1 MEEKKNL
8 RKLSEC
14 DAKTIQLVKAQ
25 KEQQNFKQKVNW
37 YACYVHPQH
46 ELQIYEYL
54 MGIEEEKKGAR
65 RGKAKKEDL
74 FVNIDPEKVKIEC
87 YVPVQRVRV
96 KLSDRMVW
104 KEKVVIPGVIFV
116 HCSCTDEDREPLFHG
131 KCKEY
136 VVGFMSD
143 KVKHRPQPI
152 PDDQIATFRTL
163 VETDYAYQMAAPE
176 FKPGQNVLIL
186 AGPLQGHV
194 AELVST
200 KEEISKTEFQVDR
213 YGHNVLDNEGNP
225 IPKHKISLCVRLT
238 DMLCAKF
245 EVDADQVRVVPKGT
259 KTKVVVDKY

>member
-1 MEEKKNL
+1 MEENKTI

-14 DAKTIQLVKAQ
+14 DESTIKLIKAQ
-25 KEQQNFKQKVNW
+25 QEMQAFKQKVNW

-54 MGIEEEKKGAR
+54 MGIENEKKGSR

-74 FVNIDPEKVKIEC
+74 FVKIDPKKVKMEC
-87 YVPVQRVRV
+87 FVPVQRVKV

-104 KEKVVIPGVIFV
+104 KEKIVIPGIIFV
-116 HCSCTDEDREPLFHG
+116 HCSVEDREPLFYG
-131 KCKEY
+131 KMKEY

-152 PDDQIATFRTL
+152 PDKEMAAFRALT
-163 VETDYAYQMAAPE
+163 ESEYAYQMEAPE
-176 FKPGQNVLIL
+176 FKPGQSVLIL
-186 AGPLQGHV
+186 AGQLQGHV

-200 KEEISKTEFQVDR
+200 KEIISKTEFQVDR
-213 YGHNVLDNEGNP
+213 YGQQVLDSEGNP
-225 IPKHKISLCVRLT
+225 IPKHKITLCVRLT

-245 EVDADQVRVVPKGT
+245 EVDADQVSIVPKGT
-259 KTKVVVDKY
+259 KTKHIYED

>member
-1 MEEKKNL
+1 MEENKPI

-14 DAKTIQLVKAQ
+14 DESTIKLIKAQ
-25 KEQQNFKQKVNW
+25 KEMQAFKQKVNW

-54 MGIEEEKKGAR
+54 MGIENERKGPR

-74 FVNIDPEKVKIEC
+74 FVEIDPEKVRLEC
-87 YVPVQRVRV
+87 YVPVQRKRV

-104 KEKVVIPGVIFV
+104 KEKIVIPGVIFV
-116 HCSCTDEDREPLFHG
+116 HCALDTREPLFYG

-143 KVKHRPQPI
+143 KARHRPQPI
-152 PDDQIATFRTL
+152 PDQEMATFRALT
-163 VETDYAYQMAAPE
+163 ESKYAYEMEAPT
-176 FKPGQNVLIL
+176 FKPGQSVLIL
-186 AGPLQGHV
+186 AGQLKGHV

-200 KEEISKTEFQVDR
+200 KEVISKTEFQTDR
-213 YGHNVLDNEGNP
+213 YGNPVLDSEGNP
-225 IPKHKISLCVRLT
+225 IPKHKITLCVRLN

-245 EVDADQVRVVPKGT
+245 EVDADQVSVVPKGT
-259 KTKVVVDKY
+259 KSKISFD

>member
-1 MEEKKNL
+1 MEETKPL

-14 DAKTIQLVKAQ
+14 DESTIKLIKAQ
-25 KEQQNFKQKVNW
+25 QEMQAFKQKVNW

-54 MGIEEEKKGAR
+54 MGIENEKKGAR

-74 FVNIDPEKVKIEC
+74 FVQVDPEKVKMEC
-87 YVPVQRVRV
+87 FVPVQRIKV

-104 KEKVVIPGVIFV
+104 KEKIVIPGIIFV
-116 HCSCTDEDREPLFHG
+116 HCSLEEREPLFYG
-131 KCKEY
+131 KIKEY

-152 PDDQIATFRTL
+152 PDKEMAAFRALT
-163 VETDYAYQMAAPE
+163 ESEYAYQMEAPE
-176 FKPGQNVLIL
+176 FKPGQSVLIL
-186 AGPLQGHV
+186 AGQLQGHV

-200 KEEISKTEFQVDR
+200 KEIISKTEFQVDR
-213 YGHNVLDNEGNP
+213 YGQQVLDSEGNP
-225 IPKHKISLCVRLT
+225 IPKHKITLCVRLT

-245 EVDADQVRVVPKGT
+245 EVDSDQVSIVPKGT
-259 KTKVVVDKY
+259 KTTRIYED

>member
-1 MEEKKNL
+1 MESQKTL

-14 DAKTIQLVKAQ
+14 DESTIKLIKAQ
-25 KEQQNFKQKVNW
+25 QEMQAFKQKVNW

-54 MGIEEEKKGAR
+54 MGIENEKKGAR

-74 FVNIDPEKVKIEC
+74 FVQIDPEKVKMEC
-87 YVPVQRVRV
+87 FVPVQRVKV

-104 KEKVVIPGVIFV
+104 KEKIVIPGIIFV
-116 HCSCTDEDREPLFHG
+116 HCSLEDREPLFYG
-131 KCKEY
+131 KIKEY

-152 PDDQIATFRTL
+152 PDKEMAAFRALT
-163 VETDYAYQMAAPE
+163 ESEYAYQMEAPE
-176 FKPGQNVLIL
+176 FKPGQSVLIL
-186 AGPLQGHV
+186 AGQLQGHV

-200 KEEISKTEFQVDR
+200 KEEISKTEYQVDR
-213 YGHNVLDNEGNP
+213 YGHQVLDSGGNP
-225 IPKHKISLCVRLT
+225 IPKHKITLCVRLT

-245 EVDADQVRVVPKGT
+245 EVDADQVKVVPKGT
-259 KTKVVVDKY
+259 KSEIVVDKY